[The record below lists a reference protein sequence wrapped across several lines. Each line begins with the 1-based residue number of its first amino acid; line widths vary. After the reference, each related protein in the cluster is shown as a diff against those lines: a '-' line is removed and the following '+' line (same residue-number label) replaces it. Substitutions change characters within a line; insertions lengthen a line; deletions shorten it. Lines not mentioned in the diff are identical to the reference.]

1 MRPVGGARRRCE
13 DKVRRDLKDM
23 GCNEM
28 DWIELARDKDG
39 VFNVNFLNRL
49 IITVHNFF
57 YKREKKGLPLWP
69 DTKMVDIRQDS
80 EVRLRLELL
89 SILDCPVC
97 FCCMGPPI
105 FQCLQGHSICQKCK
119 DRVSSCPTCRDT
131 SVVIRN
137 RMAERLSTSVELP
150 CRYRQYGCPGKLSL
164 GLLVNHENGCR
175 FKLYKCRAG
184 VTNKPGPVPRCGWK
198 GVKSKLYDHV
208 VKAHNLPALNTANQN
223 CYVSNYDLTSCRNK
237 TTLGIA
243 FGELFWLHEKC
254 CPYKRGL
261 FKTIQHVSPPEE
273 GKKYVYEIAVQES
286 ILSDMKMAFRNS
298 VADDIPDA
306 ESIFASRECF
316 YLDYDILPK
325 FLHEGK
331 LTFMISTNISD

>member
-1 MRPVGGARRRCE
+1 
-13 DKVRRDLKDM
+13 
-23 GCNEM
+23 
-28 DWIELARDKDG
+28 
-39 VFNVNFLNRL
+39 
-49 IITVHNFF
+49 
-57 YKREKKGLPLWP
+57 
-69 DTKMVDIRQDS
+69 MVDIREDN

-97 FCCMGPPI
+97 FCCMRPPI
-105 FQCLQGHSICQKCK
+105 FQCLQGHSICQRCK
-119 DRVSSCPTCRDT
+119 ERVFSCPTCRDT

-137 RMAERLSTSVELP
+137 RMAEQLSTTVELP
-150 CRYRQYGCPGKLSL
+150 CQYRQYGCLAKLSL
-164 GLLVNHENGCR
+164 GTCH

-198 GVKSKLYDHV
+198 GVKSELYDHV
-208 VKAHNLPALNTANQN
+208 VKAHKFPILNIANQD
-223 CYVSNYDLTSCRNK
+223 CSVSNYNLTSCRNK

-254 CPYKRGL
+254 CPHKRGL

-273 GKKYVYEIAVQES
+273 GKKYMYEIAVQGS
-286 ILSDMKMAFRNS
+286 ILSEMKIVFQNS
-298 VADDIPDA
+298 VADDIPEA

-316 YLDYDILPK
+316 YLDYDMLPK

-331 LTFMISTNISD
+331 LSFMISTNISE